1 MSCCAIIVKTMI
13 DERGQRA
20 LDLSLNLMGRPSV
33 TPQDGG
39 CQELLA
45 DLLEEAGFSVEHMPF
60 GKVSNLWARH
70 GGGSPVLCFAG
81 HTDVVPPGPLK
92 DWDHDPF
99 EPEIEDGWLKGR
111 GAADMKSGIAAM
123 VRAGID
129 FVGDHPQHQGS
140 VAFLITSDEE
150 GPATDGTRRVMDTLS
165 ARDETIDWCVVGEP
179 SCSEQLGDTLRVG
192 RRGSLSAIMTVRG
205 EQGHVAYPA
214 LAQNPIQSFA
224 PVLAEMYAT
233 PLDDGNEHF
242 PPTGFQVVRVHAD
255 AGASN
260 VFPGELA
267 TRFNFRFTNQWKSG
281 QIQEWVEEL
290 LSRHDIDYEIEW
302 RPAGEPFLTA
312 HGPLVETAREVVEE
326 ECGIDPELSTG
337 GGTSDGRFIALHGA
351 DVVEFGVINRTIHQI
366 NERVRSSDVVGLRR
380 VYERIM
386 QRLLLEP

>member
-1 MSCCAIIVKTMI
+1 MTDKADSQTL
-13 DERGQRA
+13 ELA
-20 LDLSLNLMGRPSV
+20 LELMRRHSV
-33 TPQDGG
+33 TPADGG
-39 CQELLA
+39 CQELLGG
-45 DLLEEAGFSVEHMPF
+45 LLEDAGFSVEHMPF

-70 GGGSPVLCFAG
+70 GGDSPVLCFAG
-81 HTDVVPPGPLK
+81 HTDVVPPGPL
-92 DWDHDPF
+92 DAWEHNPF
-99 EPEIEDGWLKGR
+99 EPELQDGWLKGR

-123 VRAGID
+123 IRAGIG
-129 FVGDHPQHQGS
+129 FANEHPGHKGS

-179 SCSEQLGDTLRVG
+179 SCSEKLGDTLRVG
-192 RRGSLSAIMTVRG
+192 RRGSLSATMTVRG

-214 LAQNPIQSFA
+214 LARNPIQSFA

-233 PLDDGNEHF
+233 PLDQGNEHF
-242 PPTGFQVVRVHAD
+242 PPTGFQVVKVQAD

-260 VFPGELA
+260 VFPGELV
-267 TRFNFRFTNQWKSG
+267 TRFNFRFTNQWKSE
-281 QIQEWVEEL
+281 QIKQWVKDL
-290 LSRHDIDYEIEW
+290 LARHDIEYEIEW

-312 HGPLVETAREVVEE
+312 HGPLVENAREVVRE

-366 NERVRSSDVVGLRR
+366 NERVRASDVTGLRR
-380 VYERIM
+380 VYSRIM
-386 QRLLLEP
+386 ERLLLEVRE

>member
-1 MSCCAIIVKTMI
+1 MSDARDKQTL
-13 DERGQRA
+13 DLA
-20 LDLSLNLMGRPSV
+20 LDLMRRRSV
-33 TPQDGG
+33 TPADGG
-39 CQELLA
+39 CQELLGG
-45 DLLEEAGFSVEHMPF
+45 LLEEAGFSVEHMPF

-70 GGGSPVLCFAG
+70 GGDSPVLCFAG
-81 HTDVVPPGPLK
+81 HTDVVPPGPRK

-99 EPEIEDGWLKGR
+99 EPELSDGWLMGR

-129 FVGDHPQHQGS
+129 FANDHPDHLGS

-165 ARDETIDWCVVGEP
+165 ARDEMIDWCVVGEP

-224 PVLAEMYAT
+224 PVLADLYAT
-233 PLDDGNEHF
+233 PLDQGNENF

-255 AGASN
+255 AGATN
-260 VFPGELA
+260 VFPGELV
-267 TRFNFRFTNQWKSG
+267 TRFNFRFNTEWRSD
-281 QIQEWVEEL
+281 QIKEWVEHL
-290 LSRHDIDYEIEW
+290 LSRHDIDYEIKW
-302 RPAGEPFLTA
+302 FPAGEPFLTA
-312 HGPLVETAREVVEE
+312 HGPLVETARETVRD

-351 DVVEFGVINRTIHQI
+351 DVVEFGVINRTIHQV
-366 NERVRSSDVVGLRR
+366 NERVRASDVEGLRR
-380 VYERIM
+380 VYARIM
-386 QRLLLEP
+386 ERLLLERDSE